1 MTFKDYIEFQ
11 NYMQSILSSQR
22 NMAQIMSNYHNPAIK
37 AWQNIQDNHIQDNH
51 PDNPEHESIKLSP
64 ETMKLLMEEPSQ
76 IGAVIRSINK
86 LSDKIDE
93 NQQKAE
99 EQAIKQLKIAKI
111 NCIIGVA
118 SGIAAIVAAIVA
130 IINLFQ

>member
-1 MTFKDYIEFQ
+1 
-11 NYMQSILSSQR
+11 
-22 NMAQIMSNYHNPAIK
+22 MAQIMSNYHNPVIK
-37 AWQNIQDNHIQDNH
+37 AWQNIQDNN

-130 IINLFQ
+130 IINFFQ

>member
-11 NYMQSILSSQR
+11 NYIQSILSSQR

-37 AWQNIQDNHIQDNH
+37 AWQNIQNNH

-86 LSDKIDE
+86 LSAKIDE
-93 NQQKAE
+93 NQRKAE
-99 EQAIKQLKIAKI
+99 EQAIEQQKIETKRFYMNLTIAT
-111 NCIIGVA
+111 
-118 SGIAAIVAAIVA
+118 IAATAAVLGFSVS
-130 IINLFQ
+130 LFLS

>member
-11 NYMQSILSSQR
+11 NYIQSILSSQH

-37 AWQNIQDNHIQDNH
+37 AWQNIQDNL

-99 EQAIKQLKIAKI
+99 EQTIKQLKIAKI